1 MCYES
6 AQLAERIYRD
16 AIRSGASKEE
26 LDYLKRNWEEKKR
39 HKPSASYYHVGGF
52 DHPELVA
59 FHKRDGHL
67 ELDHFTWGL
76 IPHWVKNENQ
86 ATDLWNK
93 TLNARGETML
103 DKPSFRDAA
112 MYNRIIIPLDGF
124 FEHHHKNGKSFPHFI
139 QQADR
144 ESLLVGGISSEWIH
158 PNSGELIQSMSIVT
172 TKGNTLMQQIHNNPK
187 LKEARMP
194 LLLDREIIPKWLDGT
209 VNEIQSLIKPSNIE
223 LTAHTVK
230 RLKGKSA
237 LGNVPEVQNEFHYSE
252 LDDPLTLFYNEE

>member
-16 AIRSGASKEE
+16 AIRTGASEEE
-26 LDYLKRNWEEKKR
+26 LAYLKRNWEEKKR
-39 HKPSASYYHVGGF
+39 HKPGASYYHVSGF
-52 DHPELVA
+52 EHPELLA

-76 IPHWVKNENQ
+76 IPHWVKDENQ

-93 TLNARGETML
+93 TLNARGESML

-112 MYNRIIIPLDGF
+112 ALGRIVIPLDGF

-139 QQADR
+139 RQQDGER
-144 ESLLVGGISSEWIH
+144 LLVGGISSEWTN
-158 PNSGELIQSMSIVT
+158 PNSGKLIQSMSIVT
-172 TKGNTLMQQIHNNPK
+172 TKGNTMMQHIHNNPK

-194 LLLDREIIPKWLDGT
+194 LLLDQESIPTWLDGSMD
-209 VNEIQSLIKPSNIE
+209 EIQSLIQPSSIN
-223 LTAHTVK
+223 LAAHTVK

-237 LGNVPEVQNEFHYSE
+237 LGNVPEALQEFNYPE
-252 LDDPLTLFYNEE
+252 LDDPLTLF